1 MWKHA
6 VNSECIPVPMRNC
19 GAVLEKYIS
28 DVYRRKQTKQDFL
41 LAKKHIRSR
50 KYTAEPVI
58 WRNMN
63 RASAKNEDWLIRMDV
78 YGYKRYMIK
87 WIKRRRHRK
96 ASPSCFFASKF
107 VSLRKKN
114 LLILLTELEIFDIIY
129 LRHKQILNCPQC
141 GKINRYWNRFFD
153 TELMYYLRRHFRCRR
168 HSFAWKMASVRK

>member
-19 GAVLEKYIS
+19 GAVLERYIS

-78 YGYKRYMIK
+78 YDYKRYIIKFIK
-87 WIKRRRHRK
+87 WRRHRK
-96 ASPSCFFASKF
+96 ASPSCFFCVKICF
-107 VSLRKKN
+107 TPQEK

-129 LRHKQILNCPQC
+129 LRHKQIPNVLHISVYFFYE
-141 GKINRYWNRFFD
+141 KIHALFNM
-153 TELMYYLRRHFRCRR
+153 L
-168 HSFAWKMASVRK
+168 V